1 MNIHLPDPAN
11 MAFALI
17 IFSAAIHAVYNAM
30 IKAARDILIARMLM
44 ALASSIYMLPFTFLV
59 PLPSAKLF
67 GLLCLTALV
76 HFIYQMFQVGAL
88 KMADY
93 SLAYPVS
100 RGTAPLVAASFIPVV
115 LGDQISIAQFAGIA
129 IISLSILAMGIMA
142 PKGNLLGLLLSV
154 CTGIAIAA
162 YTIIDTKGMRM
173 PDNPLTFLVW
183 FFIFDSITISSWT
196 FFKHRERLKSA
207 IWYEL
212 PRGALN
218 GLLGIVTFGS
228 ALLAFRYGNAAVM
241 AALRETSVLF
251 ALPIGYF
258 FLGDKPGKLRIIS
271 VLCLIAGVIM
281 IKTSTIG

>member
-17 IFSAAIHAVYNAM
+17 IFSAATHAVYNAM
-30 IKAARDILIARMLM
+30 IKSARDILIARMLM
-44 ALASSIYMLPFTFLV
+44 ALASTIYLLPFTLFV

-67 GLLCLTALV
+67 ALLCSTALV

-88 KMADY
+88 KNADY

-100 RGTAPLVAASFIPVV
+100 RGTAPLVAASLIPMV
-115 LGDQISIAQFAGIA
+115 LGDQISLVQFTGIA
-129 IISLSILAMGIMA
+129 TISISILAMGALA
-142 PKGNLLGLLLSV
+142 PKGNLKGLLLSL

-173 PDNPLTFLVW
+173 PDNPLTFIVW
-183 FFIFDSITISSWT
+183 FFIFDSITISTWT

-207 IWYEL
+207 IRYEL

-218 GLLGIVTFGS
+218 GVLGILTFGS

-241 AALRETSVLF
+241 AAMRETSVLF
-251 ALPIGYF
+251 ALMIGYF
-258 FLGDKPGKLRIIS
+258 FLGEQLGKMRIIS
-271 VLCLIAGVIM
+271 VLGLIAGVLI